1 MSGGEGITV
10 DVILPMEKAG
20 SERVRRAAVARKL
33 GISPSRIKDVRLVK
47 ESIDSRQKKILFQLR
62 LLVGVDSPLPPERL
76 PSRDYPSVRP
86 GSPVALIVGFGPAG
100 MFAALRCLELGMK
113 PVVLERGKDVSSR
126 RFDLAPILR
135 RGTVMEDSNYCFGEG
150 GAGTFSDGKLFTRA
164 TKRGPVREVYEI
176 FVAHGARREILTD
189 AHPHIG
195 SNLLP
200 NVVKAIRESILRAGG
215 EIHFNAR
222 VEHLLRSAD
231 GRRIRGVACADGRE
245 FAADSVLLA
254 TGHSARD
261 VYRMMLAEG
270 LALEQ
275 KSFAVGVRIEH
286 PQAFVDARQ
295 YHLNPEQRRPEQLP
309 AARYSVTTTIQDRGV
324 HSFCMCPGGQVVASA
339 SEEER
344 VVTNG
349 MSYHAR
355 DGKNANAAVV
365 VSVGAEDF
373 AGDPRRAIA
382 FQRELEAKAYAAGRR
397 GGTYAAP
404 AENVQSFLEGKGQL
418 NIGRVEPTYDRGVVA
433 ADLGALLPGELAD
446 TLRAGLRAYERKIA
460 GYTAPEAILTGLETR
475 TSSPV
480 RLKREE
486 TLESAQLAGLYPC
499 GEGAGYAG
507 GIMSAAVDG
516 LRVARAIIGRYAP
529 AEG

>member
-176 FVAHGARREILTD
+176 FVAHGAPREILTD

-295 YHLNPEQRRPEQLP
+295 YHLNPEQRRP
-309 AARYSVTTTIQDRGV
+309 
-324 HSFCMCPGGQVVASA
+324 
-339 SEEER
+339 
-344 VVTNG
+344 
-349 MSYHAR
+349 
-355 DGKNANAAVV
+355 
-365 VSVGAEDF
+365 
-373 AGDPRRAIA
+373 
-382 FQRELEAKAYAAGRR
+382 
-397 GGTYAAP
+397 
-404 AENVQSFLEGKGQL
+404 
-418 NIGRVEPTYDRGVVA
+418 
-433 ADLGALLPGELAD
+433 
-446 TLRAGLRAYERKIA
+446 
-460 GYTAPEAILTGLETR
+460 
-475 TSSPV
+475 
-480 RLKREE
+480 
-486 TLESAQLAGLYPC
+486 
-499 GEGAGYAG
+499 
-507 GIMSAAVDG
+507 
-516 LRVARAIIGRYAP
+516 
-529 AEG
+529 

>member
-86 GSPVALIVGFGPAG
+86 GSLVALIVGFGPAG

-176 FVAHGARREILTD
+176 FVAHGAPREILTD

-215 EIHFNAR
+215 NSFQCPCGASAPFCGRPPHTR
-222 VEHLLRSAD
+222 RGLR
-231 GRRIRGVACADGRE
+231 GWPGICGGFR
-245 FAADSVLLA
+245 FA
-254 TGHSARD
+254 G
-261 VYRMMLAEG
+261 YRA
-270 LALEQ
+270 Q
-275 KSFAVGVRIEH
+275 
-286 PQAFVDARQ
+286 
-295 YHLNPEQRRPEQLP
+295 
-309 AARYSVTTTIQDRGV
+309 
-324 HSFCMCPGGQVVASA
+324 CPG
-339 SEEER
+339 R
-344 VVTNG
+344 VP
-349 MSYHAR
+349 H
-355 DGKNANAAVV
+355 D
-365 VSVGAEDF
+365 
-373 AGDPRRAIA
+373 AG
-382 FQRELEAKAYAAGRR
+382 G
-397 GGTYAAP
+397 
-404 AENVQSFLEGKGQL
+404 
-418 NIGRVEPTYDRGVVA
+418 
-433 ADLGALLPGELAD
+433 
-446 TLRAGLRAYERKIA
+446 
-460 GYTAPEAILTGLETR
+460 
-475 TSSPV
+475 
-480 RLKREE
+480 
-486 TLESAQLAGLYPC
+486 
-499 GEGAGYAG
+499 GAGSGTEILCRGCAH
-507 GIMSAAVDG
+507 
-516 LRVARAIIGRYAP
+516 
-529 AEG
+529 

>member
-47 ESIDSRQKKILFQLR
+47 ESIDSRQKKILFQVR

-176 FVAHGARREILTD
+176 FVAHGAPREILTD
-189 AHPHIG
+189 AQLIG
-195 SNLLP
+195 
-200 NVVKAIRESILRAGG
+200 
-215 EIHFNAR
+215 
-222 VEHLLRSAD
+222 
-231 GRRIRGVACADGRE
+231 C
-245 FAADSVLLA
+245 
-254 TGHSARD
+254 
-261 VYRMMLAEG
+261 
-270 LALEQ
+270 
-275 KSFAVGVRIEH
+275 
-286 PQAFVDARQ
+286 
-295 YHLNPEQRRPEQLP
+295 
-309 AARYSVTTTIQDRGV
+309 
-324 HSFCMCPGGQVVASA
+324 
-339 SEEER
+339 
-344 VVTNG
+344 
-349 MSYHAR
+349 
-355 DGKNANAAVV
+355 
-365 VSVGAEDF
+365 
-373 AGDPRRAIA
+373 
-382 FQRELEAKAYAAGRR
+382 
-397 GGTYAAP
+397 
-404 AENVQSFLEGKGQL
+404 
-418 NIGRVEPTYDRGVVA
+418 
-433 ADLGALLPGELAD
+433 
-446 TLRAGLRAYERKIA
+446 
-460 GYTAPEAILTGLETR
+460 ETR

-480 RLKREE
+480 RIPRDPA
-486 TLESAQLAGLYPC
+486 TLEHPGLEGLYPC

-507 GIMSAAVDG
+507 GIVSAALDG
-516 LRVARAIIGRYAP
+516 RRC
-529 AEG
+529 AEAMAQQATR